1 VFICI
6 AITSLNQFL
15 THIFIIDHLTW
26 VSLKGTIPS
35 EIGMLDGLRELK
47 LAGASVNTN
56 NPDRLTLSG
65 TIPTTLGTLSN
76 LRVLELTGSSYLE
89 YEGGQYCRGCSY
101 EQFFVGLT
109 GTIPN
114 QLGNLS
120 NLRVLKL
127 NSNELTGT
135 IPATLG
141 NLIQMERLNLS
152 YNDLTGTIPSNL
164 NGNQDW
170 RDSNLSKSCD
180 LFVRYYHVCL
190 FSYQYSCA
198 AVELHLNNNG
208 FTGTMPEEICGLRQ
222 TISVDPA
229 WASQNGEEIGVMSEL
244 GADCSALSCGSPSSY
259 HSEPGAYPVPCCNC
273 CSEDSDY
280 CG

>member
-1 VFICI
+1 
-6 AITSLNQFL
+6 
-15 THIFIIDHLTW
+15 
-26 VSLKGTIPS
+26 
-35 EIGMLDGLRELK
+35 MLDGLRELK

-56 NPDRLTLSG
+56 NPNRLTLSG

-89 YEGGQYCRGCSY
+89 YEGGQYCYGCSY

-180 LFVRYYHVCL
+180 KKSGLCL
-190 FSYQYSCA
+190 NLEQTVLPCPVAVKNYQTQGLVLTTQSLVLTQYL
-198 AVELHLNNNG
+198 AV
-208 FTGTMPEEICGLRQ
+208 TVAVKTQ
-222 TISVDPA
+222 ISVD
-229 WASQNGEEIGVMSEL
+229 
-244 GADCSALSCGSPSSY
+244 D
-259 HSEPGAYPVPCCNC
+259 
-273 CSEDSDY
+273 
-280 CG
+280 